1 MAKAL
6 AEAYSGAADAK
17 KAVGMSAYMRDQF
30 PFHGIKAPE
39 RRAIDR
45 DIRGRGPK
53 RPEHHYLTKVSR
65 DCWGRKER
73 EFQYFAVD
81 YLRKHYRRLDP
92 GFLDIGHEFIVTK
105 SWWDTVDILAGGCI
119 GPYVRANDCVAEMD
133 GWIVSDNIW
142 VARTA
147 LLHQLGAKED
157 TDAERLFTYCLQRA
171 GDTEFF
177 IRKAIGWCL
186 RQYARTDPHAVR
198 IFVENND
205 AILSPLSKREAMK
218 HLRHS
223 S

>member
-1 MAKAL
+1 MVKAL
-6 AEAYSGAADAK
+6 AGEYAEAANPENAA
-17 KAVGMSAYMRDQF
+17 GMSAYMRDHF

-39 RRAIDR
+39 RRTIDR
-45 DIRGRGPK
+45 EIRGRGPK
-53 RPEHHYLTKVSR
+53 RPDHHYLVKVAR
-65 DCWGRKER
+65 GCWTRKER

-92 GFLDIGHEFIVTK
+92 GFLDIGREFIVTK

-119 GPYVRANDCVAEMD
+119 GPFVRANNCVQEMD
-133 GWIVSDNIW
+133 SWIVSDNIW

-171 GDTEFF
+171 TDTEFF
-177 IRKAIGWCL
+177 IRKAIGWSL

-198 IFVENND
+198 TFVEKND
-205 AILSPLSKREAMK
+205 GVLSPLSKREAMK
-218 HLRHS
+218 HLGKG
-223 S
+223 